1 MPGDDLSI
9 VWTTEKFEPRHT
21 RCCHLYVTA
30 NFLACG
36 PFREGI
42 VNILHGRHR
51 ALESALS
58 ITGIVAFE
66 CALVA
71 GVLLAL
77 HIDPGL

>member
-1 MPGDDLSI
+1 MRRRVPRDDLSAI
-9 VWTTEKFEPRHT
+9 TRHA
-21 RCCHLYVTA
+21 RCSIFGIPPFFTG
-30 NFLACG
+30 FG
-36 PFREGI
+36 PYREDI

-66 CALVA
+66 CVLVA

-77 HIDPGL
+77 HIEPGL

>member
-1 MPGDDLSI
+1 MHDAAPTVPG
-9 VWTTEKFEPRHT
+9 R
-21 RCCHLYVTA
+21 
-30 NFLACG
+30 FLPPFG
-36 PFREGI
+36 PYRENI

-66 CALVA
+66 CALVM
-71 GVLLAL
+71 GVLLVL

>member
-1 MPGDDLSI
+1 VRAVVLPAR
-9 VWTTEKFEPRHT
+9 T
-21 RCCHLYVTA
+21 
-30 NFLACG
+30 
-36 PFREGI
+36 PFSENL
-42 VNILHGRHR
+42 VNILHGSHR

>member
-1 MPGDDLSI
+1 MNRFFTDS
-9 VWTTEKFEPRHT
+9 
-21 RCCHLYVTA
+21 A
-30 NFLACG
+30 
-36 PFREGI
+36 PFREDI

-58 ITGIVAFE
+58 ITGLVAFE

>member
-1 MPGDDLSI
+1 LPAR
-9 VWTTEKFEPRHT
+9 T
-21 RCCHLYVTA
+21 
-30 NFLACG
+30 
-36 PFREGI
+36 PFSENL
-42 VNILHGRHR
+42 VNILHGSHR